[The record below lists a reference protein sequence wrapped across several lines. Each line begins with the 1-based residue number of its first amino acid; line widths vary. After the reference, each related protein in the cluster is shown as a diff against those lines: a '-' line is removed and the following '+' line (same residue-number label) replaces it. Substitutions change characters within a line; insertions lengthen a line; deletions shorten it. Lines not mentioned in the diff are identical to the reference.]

1 MDVLIALA
9 GIFIVLMLSVYKGI
23 YIFYPLF
30 AGLVIFIIIAMKRG
44 FGLGELLAM
53 VLKGSKKSL
62 IIVNILLLIG
72 AVTAVWRASGTVAY
86 VVYYGINLMEPRL
99 FILYAFLL
107 CCLVSFLLGTSFGTV
122 GTIGMILVVMVKGA
136 DMNINIVAGAI
147 IAGAYF
153 GDRCSPM
160 SSSANLVAAITE
172 TDLYIN
178 IKNMFKTSII
188 PFAASLVFYGIL
200 SWYNPLQLAESR
212 INEEILKSF
221 SLNWTVI
228 IPAAII
234 LVLAAFK
241 VNVKLSMLLSI
252 ISGAAIAFWVQKE
265 SIADIL
271 RYVLM
276 GYNMQEQSF
285 LGDIIAGGG
294 VASMVKV
301 TLIILVSFALS
312 GVFEGTSLLKDIEGW
327 ISWTKAKIG
336 VFATMIVTSI
346 ITGSF
351 GCSQTLALM
360 LTYQLVRNMY
370 NSEGIDKYKLAL
382 DMEDT
387 VIVISALVPWNIA
400 GAVPA
405 AALTAD
411 SSYALYAYYLY
422 LLPLAGLLLQRFN
435 NAIIK
440 GEKPWTLL

>member
-30 AGLVIFIIIAMKRG
+30 AGLVIFTLIAMRRG
-44 FGLGELLAM
+44 FGLRELMAM

-62 IIVNILLLIG
+62 IIINILLLIG
-72 AVTAVWRASGTVAY
+72 AITAVWRASGTVAY
-86 VVYYGINLMEPRL
+86 VVYYGIKLMEPNL

-107 CCLVSFLLGTSFGTV
+107 CCLVSFLLGTSLGTV
-122 GTIGMILVVMVKGA
+122 GTIGTILMVMVKGA

-160 SSSANLVAAITE
+160 SSSAHLVATITE

-178 IKNMFKTSII
+178 IKNMFKTSIV
-188 PFAASLVFYGIL
+188 PFAVSLIFYGIL
-200 SWYNPLQLAESR
+200 SWHNPLQLVESR
-212 INEEILKSF
+212 INEDILNSF
-221 SLNWTVI
+221 SLNWVVI
-228 IPAAII
+228 IPAVLI
-234 LVLAAFK
+234 LVLAAFR

-252 ISGAAIAFWVQKE
+252 ISGAVIAFWVQQE
-265 SIADIL
+265 SIVDIL
-271 RYVLM
+271 RYILM
-276 GYNMQEQSF
+276 GYSMHEQSF

-312 GVFEGTSLLKDIEGW
+312 GIFEGTSLLKDIESRIAW
-327 ISWTKAKIG
+327 IRGKIG
-336 VFATMIVTSI
+336 VFATMLVTAI

-351 GCSQTLALM
+351 GCSQTLAIM
-360 LTYQLVRNMY
+360 LTYQLIRNLY
-370 NSEGIDKYKLAL
+370 NDEGLDKYKLAI
-382 DMEDT
+382 DIEDT
-387 VIVISALVPWNIA
+387 VIVISALIPWNIA

-422 LLPLAGLLLQRFN
+422 LLPLAGLLLRRFN
-435 NAIIK
+435 NAIIGLK
-440 GEKPWTLL
+440 GEK